1 MREETMI
8 NPSRRARF
16 GILVVA
22 AGLLAV
28 GACSSDSGS
37 TASAPSAPPPATGQ
51 PETVIGET
59 YAQTEATIQAIDKT
73 ARTVTLRMADGTM
86 QTVTVPAD
94 ADLTKRK
101 PGEVVILEALQRV
114 SVRALPPG
122 SAPLGVRREMATVKA
137 KPGETPGRADAE
149 VTVLVTEVAAVD
161 IARNTV
167 TLRGADGSLR
177 TLNVKNPDNQRK
189 LQTLKVGD
197 LVQFDVIEA
206 VAVGLKP
213 KA

>member
-1 MREETMI
+1 
-8 NPSRRARF
+8 
-16 GILVVA
+16 
-22 AGLLAV
+22 
-28 GACSSDSGS
+28 
-37 TASAPSAPPPATGQ
+37 
-51 PETVIGET
+51 
-59 YAQTEATIQAIDKT
+59 
-73 ARTVTLRMADGTM
+73 MADGTM

-114 SVRALPPG
+114 SVRALPQG
-122 SAPLGVRREMATVKA
+122 SAPLGVRQERATMKA
-137 KPGETPGRADAE
+137 KPGQTPGRTEAE
-149 VTVLVTEVAAVD
+149 VTVVVTEVAAVD
-161 IARNTV
+161 PVRNTV

-177 TLNVKNPDNQRK
+177 TLNVKNPENQRK

>member
-1 MREETMI
+1 MI
-8 NPSRRARF
+8 NSSLRTRF

-28 GACSSDSGS
+28 GACSSDGGG
-37 TASAPSAPPPATGQ
+37 TASAPPAPPPATEQ

-59 YAQTEATIQAIDKT
+59 YGQTEATIKAIDKT
-73 ARTVTLRMADGTM
+73 ARTVTLRMADGAM

-94 ADLTKRK
+94 ADLTARK

-114 SVRALPPG
+114 SVRALPQG
-122 SAPLGVRREMATVKA
+122 SAPLGVRRERATMKA
-137 KPGETPGRADAE
+137 RPGETPGRTEAE
-149 VTVLVTEVAAVD
+149 VTVVVTEVAAVD
-161 IARNTV
+161 PVRNTV

-177 TLNVKNPDNQRK
+177 TLDVKNPDNQRK